1 MNDRPTIGVLSTSF
15 GGTYFGSVLGGIKR
29 ATAAAD
35 GRIIAIQTLDAGTVD
50 RDLSDPPEFQHRVA
64 WDHVSGFVV
73 ILNAANKD
81 YLTAIRNTGK
91 PVVMISDNV
100 PGFSCPV
107 VLPDNRIGIHE
118 AVDHLVEHGHHAIA
132 FAGHPV
138 QRDFSQRYE
147 AYRDAL
153 TRHGITPRANLFF
166 DTGNNQESG
175 GEDAAAKMIA
185 AGMPSTA
192 VIAGND
198 LNAVGLMRTLTAA
211 GYDLPRDQA
220 VVGFDDMDWVVYLT
234 PSLSSVRQRFDDVGS
249 RAVELVLQQL
259 AGEKVE
265 PGFHYLPTTFVP
277 RESCGCPDT
286 LALGEPAVAGHP
298 GVATTE
304 ELTARLLDSVGGVD
318 VDLSTADVLARA
330 AEEITVNIRAAA
342 EGAPGPNPFRLR
354 QALSR
359 LHGLQR
365 RPESLIEM
373 MRCVRSFGRSAAST
387 ARTEDGAAADRVEAC
402 TEEIMVALA
411 QSQARAQFRDGR
423 YFQST
428 LNAQYTVSMNLL
440 RSHEEDPR
448 MLAWIEGTHSRAGCL
463 GLWSRQSADSST
475 GEAALDIVTVFERGG
490 QAVRPAGTA
499 ITPRS
504 FPPAEV
510 VALADLAADDMVFVA
525 PMKVNASDWGMLAI
539 VGPIEALVPTGRE
552 MMNQW
557 AALLTIALDHEA
569 VLESLREREER
580 LRYAALYD
588 QLTGLANRTLFL
600 ERLRHSIARAQRRSD
615 YRFAVLLL
623 DLDGFK
629 LVNDSL
635 GHLAGDQLLVQVAAR
650 VGDCVR
656 GTDIAA
662 RFGGDEFAIL
672 LDDIVDVE
680 SPVAVAERIH
690 AALKTPFRLGDEEVV
705 VSSSIGISL
714 SATGYDHAEDVIRDA
729 DTAMYSAKWRGKG
742 THAIFDVG
750 MHAKAVGRLRTEAE
764 LRRALDM
771 GELEAHFQP
780 IMRLEGGQIAAVEAL
795 MRWRHPIRGL
805 IAPADF
811 LPIAEESGL
820 MLPMG
825 RWILAESCR
834 QLRAWQL
841 SGVAPDNLKIS
852 VNVSDRQFWHGRLL
866 EDVRDCI
873 EMASIEPSD
882 LCLEIT
888 EGVIM
893 RDAKLARMMLTE
905 LHEMGVELHID
916 DFGTGYSSLEA
927 LCHLPIDGLK
937 IDRSFVS
944 PLGSDSRSAELV
956 RTIVLMG
963 ANLGMDI
970 IAEGVETAEQ
980 CGFLQR
986 IGCTYGQ
993 GYLFSRPLPGPEA
1006 TAFLAAGSPVAPRSD
1021 RHGSK
1026 YVAESKSA

>member
-1 MNDRPTIGVLSTSF
+1 VNGRPTIGVLSTSF

-50 RDLSDPPEFQHRVA
+50 RDLSDPPEFHHRVS

-73 ILNAANKD
+73 ILNAVNKD
-81 YLTAIRNTGK
+81 YLAAIRNTGK
-91 PVVMISDNV
+91 PVVMISDNL

-107 VLPDNRIGIHE
+107 VLPDNRIGIHQ

-138 QRDFSQRYE
+138 QRDFRQRYE

-153 TRHGITPRANLFF
+153 TRHGITPRSDLFF

-175 GEDAAAKMIA
+175 GEDAAGKMIA
-185 AGMPSTA
+185 AGLPSTA

-198 LNAVGLMRTLTAA
+198 LNAVGLMRALTAA
-211 GYDLPRDQA
+211 GYELPWDQA

-259 AGEKVE
+259 AGDEVE
-265 PGFHYLPTTFVP
+265 PGFHYVPTTFVP
-277 RESCGCPDT
+277 RESCGCADT
-286 LALGEPAVAGHP
+286 LALCEPADAPSSVT
-298 GVATTE
+298 TTE
-304 ELTARLLDSVGGVD
+304 ELAARLMTIVGRVD
-318 VDLSTADVLARA
+318 VDSSITDIVDRA
-330 AEEITVNIRAAA
+330 TEEITNNIRAAA
-342 EGAPGPNPFRLR
+342 DGAPGLNPFRLR
-354 QALSR
+354 LALSR
-359 LHGLQR
+359 LHGLQPG
-365 RPESLIEM
+365 PENLIEM
-373 MRCVRSFGRSAAST
+373 MRSVRSFGRHAAST
-387 ARTEDGAAADRVEAC
+387 ARADDGDAAERVDAC

-423 YFQST
+423 NFQST
-428 LNAQYTVSMNLL
+428 LNTQYTVSMNLL

-463 GLWSRQSADSST
+463 GLWSKHSPELPT
-475 GEAALDIVTVFERGG
+475 GEAALDIVTVFERGR
-490 QAVRPAGTA
+490 QPVQTDGTA
-499 ITPRS
+499 TTPCS

-510 VALADLAADDMVFVA
+510 VALADLAVDDMVFVA
-525 PMKVNASDWGMLAI
+525 PMKVNSSDWGMLAI
-539 VGPIEALVPTGRE
+539 VGPIEAAVPTGRE

-600 ERLRHSIARAQRRSD
+600 ERLQHSIARAQRRTD

-650 VGDCVR
+650 VGDCIR
-656 GTDIAA
+656 ATDIAA

-672 LDDIVDVE
+672 LDDIVDVD

-714 SATGYDHAEDVIRDA
+714 STTGYDHAEDVIRDA

-750 MHAKAVGRLRTEAE
+750 MHARAVGRLRTEAE

-780 IMRLEGGQIAAVEAL
+780 IVRLQAGQVAAVEAL

-805 IAPADF
+805 ISPADF

-834 QLRAWQL
+834 QLRAWQI
-841 SGVAPDNLKIS
+841 SGAAPDGLKIS

-873 EMASIEPSD
+873 ELANIQPRD

-944 PLGSDSRSAELV
+944 PLGSDSRSSELV

-963 ANLGMDI
+963 ANLGMEI

-980 CGFLQR
+980 WDYLRR
-986 IGCTYGQ
+986 IDCTYGQ
-993 GYLFSRPLPGPEA
+993 GYLFSRPLPGDEM
-1006 TAFLAAGSPVAPRSD
+1006 TAFLAASSPVALRTDP
-1021 RHGSK
+1021 HGSK